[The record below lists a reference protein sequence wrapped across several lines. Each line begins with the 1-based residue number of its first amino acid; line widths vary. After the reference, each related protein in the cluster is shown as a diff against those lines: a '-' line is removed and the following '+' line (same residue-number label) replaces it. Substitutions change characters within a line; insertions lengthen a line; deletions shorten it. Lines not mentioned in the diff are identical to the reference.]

1 MPGDDASDPDL
12 PVPDEI
18 PDAPAPDGH
27 GSGRSKARAQVP
39 KPIPVDILLRATGP
53 FRQNTD
59 IENFVND
66 VASHYDVS
74 DHAQA
79 PGVRTEV
86 LRAGMKRSAIN
97 LSRSEFEIFTFGT
110 KYDLS
115 ESAIDELL
123 EIVSNVSAAWHSLA
137 HGMLYIVLLAG
148 WF

>member
-12 PVPDEI
+12 RVPDEI
-18 PDAPAPDGH
+18 PDVRTEPAPDGHWH

-39 KPIPVDILLRATGP
+39 RPIPVDILLRATGP

-74 DHAQA
+74 DNAQA

-86 LRAGMKRSAIN
+86 LRAGMKRSA
-97 LSRSEFEIFTFGT
+97 S
-110 KYDLS
+110 
-115 ESAIDELL
+115 
-123 EIVSNVSAAWHSLA
+123 
-137 HGMLYIVLLAG
+137 MMLAG
-148 WF
+148 RPGAVSGPGPSMSVPLNVRATDI

>member
-59 IENFVND
+59 I
-66 VASHYDVS
+66 
-74 DHAQA
+74 
-79 PGVRTEV
+79 
-86 LRAGMKRSAIN
+86 
-97 LSRSEFEIFTFGT
+97 
-110 KYDLS
+110 
-115 ESAIDELL
+115 
-123 EIVSNVSAAWHSLA
+123 
-137 HGMLYIVLLAG
+137 
-148 WF
+148 